1 MPMTAHAADPHPIA
15 AINITPL
22 IDVLL
27 VLLVMMIITLP
38 ATTHEIPVNLP
49 QPGPDQQLPQKLHRL
64 DIAPSGALTLDGAAV
79 AEAALGKRLSA
90 ITADRQATLT
100 LNPDATV
107 RYEVFDRVLAVIKR
121 AGVTRLGFVG
131 NERFADFDKP

>member
-1 MPMTAHAADPHPIA
+1 MTARAANPEPIA

-49 QPGPDQQLPQKLHRL
+49 QPGPQDNLPQKMHRL
-64 DIAPSGALTLDGAAV
+64 DIAPSGALMLDGAVV

-90 ITADRQATLT
+90 IKADPRALLT

-107 RYEVFDRVLAVIKR
+107 RYEIFDRVLAVIKR

-131 NERFADFDKP
+131 NERFADDDTL

>member
-1 MPMTAHAADPHPIA
+1 MTARAANPEPIA

-49 QPGPDQQLPQKLHRL
+49 QPGPYQSLPQKVHRL
-64 DIAPSGALTLDGAAV
+64 DIAPSGVLTLDGAVV

-90 ITADRQATLT
+90 ITADRQALLT
-100 LNPDATV
+100 LNTDAAV
-107 RYEVFDRVLAVIKR
+107 RYETFDRVLAVIKR

-131 NERFADFDKP
+131 NERFTNYDEI

>member
-1 MPMTAHAADPHPIA
+1 MPMTTRAANPQPIA

-49 QPGPDQQLPQKLHRL
+49 IGDPSLPQKVHRL
-64 DIAPSGALTLDGAAV
+64 DIAPSGALTLDGTVV
-79 AEAALGKRLSA
+79 AEAALGKRLSP
-90 ITADRQATLT
+90 IIADRQAVLT
-100 LNPDATV
+100 LNTDATV
-107 RYEVFDRVLAVIKR
+107 RYEIFDRVLAAIKG

-131 NERFADFDKP
+131 NERFTDFDKP

>member
-1 MPMTAHAADPHPIA
+1 MLMTVRAADAQPIA
-15 AINITPL
+15 SINITPL

-49 QPGPDQQLPQKLHRL
+49 IGDPSQPQKVHRL
-64 DIAPSGALTLDGAAV
+64 DIAPSGALTLDGAIV

-90 ITADRQATLT
+90 ITADRQALLT
-100 LNPDATV
+100 LNTDAAV
-107 RYEVFDRVLAVIKR
+107 RYETFDRVLAVIKR

-131 NERFADFDKP
+131 NERFADFDKR